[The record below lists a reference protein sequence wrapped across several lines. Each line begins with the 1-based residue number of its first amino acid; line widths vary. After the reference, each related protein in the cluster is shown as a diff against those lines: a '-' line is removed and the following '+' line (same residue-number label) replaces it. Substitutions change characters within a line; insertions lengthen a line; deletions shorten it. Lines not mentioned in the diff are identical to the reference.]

1 MSRTLK
7 TLVCLSSA
15 LAACSGTNGQ
25 LHAQNTDFVTTRL
38 EQFDVP
44 WALEF
49 LPNGHL
55 MISEGKGVIR
65 LMDTDSGTIGEI
77 TGLPEVSYGGQ
88 GGLGDVVIHPN
99 FQENNLV
106 YISYVEP
113 GDGDT
118 SGAAVARAQL
128 NLSGD
133 GGELTNLDVLWRQ
146 VPKVSGQGH
155 YGHRIAFGP
164 DGYLWISSG
173 DRQKFDPAQD
183 LGTNIGK
190 VVRLNMDGSVPDDNP
205 FNARGGVAA
214 EIWSFGHRNPLG
226 LAFDA
231 EGQLWNIE
239 MGPKHGDELNRVER
253 AANYGYP
260 IVSNGDH
267 YDTQSIPEHPLSY
280 RTAAAI
286 RDHGLEIPD
295 HDMHPEFDMP
305 SAYWVPAISPS
316 SLMFYSG
323 NEFPDWNGDAFV
335 GGLSSQAIIR
345 VELDG
350 ETAQEAQRLEVD
362 GRRIRDVEQGPEGA
376 IWVLE
381 DGRRGDGYLF
391 KLTAP

>member
-15 LAACSGTNGQ
+15 LAACSGTNGP
-25 LHAQNTDFVTTRL
+25 LHAQNADFVTTRL

-55 MISEGKGVIR
+55 MISEGKGAIR

-113 GDGDT
+113 GDGNT

-128 NLSGD
+128 NLSGG

-164 DGYLWISSG
+164 DGYL
-173 DRQKFDPAQD
+173 
-183 LGTNIGK
+183 
-190 VVRLNMDGSVPDDNP
+190 
-205 FNARGGVAA
+205 
-214 EIWSFGHRNPLG
+214 
-226 LAFDA
+226 
-231 EGQLWNIE
+231 
-239 MGPKHGDELNRVER
+239 
-253 AANYGYP
+253 
-260 IVSNGDH
+260 
-267 YDTQSIPEHPLSY
+267 LSL
-280 RTAAAI
+280 I
-286 RDHGLEIPD
+286 HI
-295 HDMHPEFDMP
+295 
-305 SAYWVPAISPS
+305 
-316 SLMFYSG
+316 
-323 NEFPDWNGDAFV
+323 
-335 GGLSSQAIIR
+335 
-345 VELDG
+345 
-350 ETAQEAQRLEVD
+350 
-362 GRRIRDVEQGPEGA
+362 
-376 IWVLE
+376 
-381 DGRRGDGYLF
+381 
-391 KLTAP
+391 

>member
-1 MSRTLK
+1 M
-7 TLVCLSSA
+7 
-15 LAACSGTNGQ
+15 
-25 LHAQNTDFVTTRL
+25 
-38 EQFDVP
+38 
-44 WALEF
+44 
-49 LPNGHL
+49 
-55 MISEGKGVIR
+55 
-65 LMDTDSGTIGEI
+65 
-77 TGLPEVSYGGQ
+77 
-88 GGLGDVVIHPN
+88 
-99 FQENNLV
+99 
-106 YISYVEP
+106 
-113 GDGDT
+113 
-118 SGAAVARAQL
+118 
-128 NLSGD
+128 
-133 GGELTNLDVLWRQ
+133 
-146 VPKVSGQGH
+146 
-155 YGHRIAFGP
+155 
-164 DGYLWISSG
+164 WISSG

-214 EIWSFGHRNPLG
+214 DIWSFGHRNPLG

-239 MGPKHGDELNRVER
+239 MGPNHGDELNRVER

-295 HDMHPEFDMP
+295 HDMHPEVDMP